1 MGIFDFFGIIGA
13 IIDPTSSLKEMQDKI
28 GFNKEEAVR
37 DSHHDVESVE
47 PEHGFN
53 GLLTDHV
60 NDILVYES
68 VVPEDDFNEL
78 VMDIMNDYD
87 KNPDTEDGDVIITD
101 DNDG

>member
-1 MGIFDFFGIIGA
+1 MGIFDFFGIIEA

-28 GFNKEEAVR
+28 GLNKEEAVR

-60 NDILVYES
+60 NDILVYDVKTE
-68 VVPEDDFNEL
+68 ENFRDMEIEIRIDFDDAP
-78 VMDIMNDYD
+78 DI
-87 KNPDTEDGDVIITD
+87 EDGDVIRTTD
-101 DNDG
+101 LE